1 MSKTNL
7 IQVASVSESSSTGEK
22 NRSVQAM
29 PEVSSQD
36 LRLGVII
43 VAVNQR
49 TDLEE
54 TQRELWSALNTHMGN
69 VRSGRH
75 RKLENT

>member
-29 PEVSSQD
+29 PEVCSQD
-36 LRLGVII
+36 LRLGDII
-43 VAVNQR
+43 EVVNQR

-54 TQRELWSALNTHMGN
+54 T
-69 VRSGRH
+69 
-75 RKLENT
+75 